1 MLAHRPDRIIT
12 QEDGVDYLKP
22 IYDAVL
28 DGNKPAA
35 EAAVKS
41 AIEAKVPA
49 DTILKEGLI
58 AAMAEVGRLFEEN
71 EYFVPEMLVSA
82 RAMQAG
88 LNHLKPLLAEAGTAS
103 AGKVVIGTVKG
114 DLHDIGKN
122 LVAMMLEGAG
132 FEVIDLG
139 TDVSPEKFVKAVV
152 DNNAQII
159 GMSAL
164 LTTTMP
170 SMGGTIKA
178 LEEAG
183 LRDRVK
189 VMIGGAPVTDGFAKQ
204 VGADGYSPDASSA
217 VRLAKSLAG

>member
-1 MLAHRPDRIIT
+1 MSQIDTIFN
-12 QEDGVDYLKP
+12 
-22 IYDAVL
+22 AVL
-28 DGNKPAA
+28 EGDAKACTAGVQAA
-35 EAAVKS
+35 LDAGL
-41 AIEAKVPA
+41 PP

-88 LNHLKPLLAEAGTAS
+88 LNLLKPALAAAGAAP
-103 AGKVVIGTVKG
+103 AGKVVVGTVKG

-132 FEVIDLG
+132 FEVVDLG
-139 TDVSPEKFVKAVV
+139 TDVTPDKFVKAVMEHKPKAGEAPLV
-152 DNNAQII
+152 I

-170 SMGGTIKA
+170 SMTGTIKA
-178 LEEAG
+178 LQEAG
-183 LRDRVK
+183 LREQVK

-204 VGADGYSPDASSA
+204 IGADGYSPDASSA
-217 VRLAKSLAG
+217 VRLAKSLMA